1 MRAFLVA
8 LLALTLAACGF
19 QLRGMAALPFES
31 LYLDTGGNQAL
42 AVELKRGVLASGNT
56 RISTT
61 PKEAQA
67 TLQILGESTEK
78 RILSLSS
85 AGRVSEYQLFYRLSF
100 RLHDGKDRNWIP
112 PQQIELKRDF
122 SFSDIQ
128 VLAKESEEALLLA
141 NMRSDAVRQILRRLS
156 TVKLQ
161 P

>member
-1 MRAFLVA
+1 MKKFAV
-8 LLALTLAACGF
+8 LLIVLTLAACGF

-42 AVELKRGVLASGNT
+42 AVELKRGILASGNT
-56 RISTT
+56 RITT
-61 PKEAQA
+61 IPKEAQA
-67 TLQILGESTEK
+67 ILQILDESSEK

-122 SFSDIQ
+122 SFSDVQ

>member
-67 TLQILGESTEK
+67 TLQILGESSEK

-122 SFSDIQ
+122 SFSDVQ